1 MRIPI
6 GISIVLLAVMVVP
19 AVAQQRPAPARQP
32 ATKNRVFVEV
42 NGLLQ
47 AGVQD
52 FDQTVTFQKN
62 AESGSFS
69 ADYDVKSA
77 PAFNVSGGSMLTERF
92 GVAVGVSRFS
102 RSTPSTFSASVPHPF
117 VFNQPRSVSGDIG
130 GLTREELA
138 LHVQARLVVPVS
150 RRLEGMVFGGPSFF
164 QVKQDLVDD
173 FTLTETY
180 PYDTATFNQGIT
192 STAKKSKI
200 GFNVGADVSYF
211 FSRQVGLGGT
221 AQYATAS
228 IDLSAA
234 GGTTTSVKVGGLQVG
249 GGLRLRF

>member
-1 MRIPI
+1 MRKPI

-19 AVAQQRPAPARQP
+19 AVAQQRPGPVRQP
-32 ATKNRVFVEV
+32 STKNRVFVEV
-42 NGLLQ
+42 NGLFQ
-47 AGVQD
+47 AGVKD
-52 FDQTVTFQKN
+52 FDETVTFQKN
-62 AESGSFS
+62 VEPGTFS
-69 ADYDVKSA
+69 ADYDVQSA
-77 PAFNVSGGSMLTERF
+77 PVFNVSGGSMLTDRF

-102 RSTPSTFSASVPHPF
+102 HSTPSTFSASVPHPF
-117 VFNQPRSVSGDIG
+117 VFNQPRSVSGNIG

-150 RRLEGMVFGGPSFF
+150 RKLEGMVFGGPSFF
-164 QVKQDLVDD
+164 RVKQDLVAD
-173 FTLTETY
+173 FTYSDTY

-192 STAKKSKI
+192 STAKESTI
-200 GFNVGADVSYF
+200 GFNVGGDVSYF

-221 AQYATAS
+221 AQYAAAS
-228 IDLSAA
+228 IDLSSA